1 MGNYYTQKI
10 VNIESNDSVMT
21 LPYQSIVGVSR
32 SLTPMQLIETSRLGL
47 PGSETNRVAGLLA
60 ITDKEM
66 ARLLNQS
73 PATFH
78 RQAKIGRLDA
88 ATSERL
94 LVLARLANYGAEVFQ
109 DRGKFTRWLRRPLR
123 LLNDCPPVDFLDS
136 PTGAQLVEDILGR
149 IEAGV
154 FS

>member
-1 MGNYYTQKI
+1 MPVEPI
-10 VNIESNDSVMT
+10 SVMT
-21 LPYQSIVGVSR
+21 PL
-32 SLTPMQLIETSRLGL
+32 QLIEQSRVGL
-47 PGSETNRVAGLLA
+47 PGSETNRVAALLG

-73 PATFH
+73 TATFH

-94 LVLARLANYGAEVFQ
+94 LLLDRLGNYGADVFQ
-109 DRGKFTRWLRRPLR
+109 DTGKFTRWLRRPLR
-123 LLNDCPPVDFLDS
+123 LLTDRPPLDLLDS
-136 PTGAQLVEDILGR
+136 PTGVQLVEDILGR
-149 IEAGV
+149 VEAGV